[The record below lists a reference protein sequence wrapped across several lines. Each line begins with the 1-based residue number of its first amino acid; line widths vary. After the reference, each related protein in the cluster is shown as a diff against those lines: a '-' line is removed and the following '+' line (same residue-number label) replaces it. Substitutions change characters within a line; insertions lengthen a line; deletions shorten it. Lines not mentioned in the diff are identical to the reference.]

1 MEKVKKLV
9 SENRL
14 FKALNLL
21 ANTYK
26 SDQDITNELIVLM
39 GRLSYLSR
47 EKALGIKS
55 DEYIASENTRLM
67 ESILYYADKEVDT
80 TSYIKINLPENFVG
94 LGNEPGWSL
103 RIEGNLIVFVSN
115 YGTLVHAYSINN
127 VFEKDTIWHYRSH
140 SPLSMEKLFI
150 SVTITK
156 EICEDDMSGEEY
168 PYRVEITENFKHF
181 IGVGKVIGE

>member
-14 FKALNLL
+14 FEALDLL
-21 ANTYK
+21 TNKYK
-26 SDQDITNELIVLM
+26 SDKKITNDLVILL
-39 GRLSYLSR
+39 GRLTDLSR

-55 DEYIASENTRLM
+55 YEHLVSENVRLM
-67 ESILYYADKEVDT
+67 ESILYYADKEVDI
-80 TSYIKINLPENFVG
+80 TSYTKINLPENFVG